1 MKTIITFYS
10 LVFIFVAYS
19 CSSGRT
25 LVKQDAFQTFLFKTE
40 VDTSH
45 TNFGQHIEIKQILPD
60 TKDLIPM
67 SIDDR
72 DIIARSGYDIQEQ
85 IVILGE
91 YLAFQGDTNKSN
103 KRYHF
108 KAAYYMTH
116 PQDVNGF
123 TIQIEALYSFT
134 RMLMAGYPP
143 IQPMLIDR
151 KSGEELNTNP
161 EAVKA
166 VYKIYIDWYENNIKT
181 GFKNVTLPLTGTPFA
196 WRGEDKGLNPFLKKT
211 L

>member
-1 MKTIITFYS
+1 MKTIITIYS
-10 LVFIFVAYS
+10 IVFISIAYS
-19 CSSGRT
+19 CSSGKT
-25 LVKQDAFQTFLFKTE
+25 LAKQDAFQTFLYKTE

-72 DIIARSGYDIQEQ
+72 DIIARSGYDLQEE

-108 KAAYYMTH
+108 KAAYHMTY

-151 KSGEELNTNP
+151 KTGKELNSNP
-161 EAVKA
+161 EAVEA

-181 GFKNVTLPLTGTPFA
+181 GFKNMTLPLTGTAFA
-196 WRGEDKGLNPFLKKT
+196 WRGEDKGLTPFLIKSF
-211 L
+211 

>member
-1 MKTIITFYS
+1 MKTIITIYS
-10 LVFIFVAYS
+10 IVFISIAYS
-19 CSSGRT
+19 CSSGKT
-25 LVKQDAFQTFLFKTE
+25 LAKKDAFQTFLYKTE

-60 TKDLIPM
+60 TKELIPM

-72 DIIARSGYDIQEQ
+72 DIIARSGYDLQEE

-108 KAAYYMTH
+108 KAAYHMTY

-151 KSGEELNTNP
+151 KSGKELNSNP
-161 EAVKA
+161 EAVEA

-181 GFKNVTLPLTGTPFA
+181 GFKNMTLPLTGTAFA
-196 WRGEDKGLNPFLKKT
+196 WRGEDKGLTPFLIKSF
-211 L
+211 

>member
-1 MKTIITFYS
+1 MKTIITIYS
-10 LVFIFVAYS
+10 ILFISIAYS
-19 CSSGRT
+19 CSSGKT
-25 LVKQDAFQTFLFKTE
+25 LAKQDAFQTFLYKTE

-72 DIIARSGYDIQEQ
+72 DIIARSGYDLQKE

-108 KAAYYMTH
+108 KAAYHMTH

-151 KSGEELNTNP
+151 KSGKELNSNP
-161 EAVKA
+161 EAVEA

-181 GFKNVTLPLTGTPFA
+181 GFKNMTLPLTGTAFA
-196 WRGEDKGLNPFLKKT
+196 WRGENKGLTPFLIKSF
-211 L
+211 